1 MNILHI
7 SSGTLKSGAN
17 KGAYNLHKNLIKKGV
32 KSIFFSPEKIEK
44 KNYNF
49 NNFKY
54 KFSLFFEK
62 LIKLSY
68 MNKTK
73 NSFTSSYF
81 GINIKDTNEYKKA
94 DIIHVHNLGK
104 TFVNL
109 NIFKDVNKKFVF
121 SLRDMWFFTG
131 GCHYSLDCKKYIQIC
146 NNCPSLNSK
155 FNRDLSYKSQ
165 KRKLEIFNNN
175 IYIIAVSYWIKNR
188 FKESKIGNK
197 KNKYDVS
204 VIENI
209 ANFENFNINKSG
221 KLFNKLKEHTDDIY
235 LAGDDDQAIF
245 AWAGAD
251 VDRFISQKADQE
263 KVLKYSK
270 RISRAVQ
277 EQSEIPIEKIEG
289 LRKEKDYYPR
299 DYEGECEYINN
310 LDHVDLT
317 TGRWVILT
325 RTISR
330 LVSMKKELRERNL
343 YYQTKK
349 EKSFKV
355 RVYNAHINYNSWC
368 RGKILDEKEWKDIE
382 EYIGKKMEDWE
393 PDLDWF
399 DAFKEVE
406 YEDKE
411 YIKEMMENGEDLDLP
426 ARIFISTIHAFKG
439 GEQDNVILCLDQPNK
454 IKKAVRKSKSKSDEE
469 HRVWYV
475 GITRARNNLYKLK
488 SKKKVNAYKL

>member
-1 MNILHI
+1 MIYKYFGPPGTGKTHKLISRAKAYIRIGTPLDSIAYFAFTKKAAKVARDRMPVDNDKLYYFRTLHSFAFDQLDLNTKKVMQPSDYEKIGKQLNVRVKYYDKYNKEEIFYLNNDSPYFQMIGRAMNRDITIREEYDRNEHNR
-7 SSGTLKSGAN
+7 KE
-17 KGAYNLHKNLIKKGV
+17 IKKFSILKNIDDNLKEYKRV
-32 KSIFFSPEKIEK
+32 KKKLDFNDMIKQLIEK
-44 KNYNF
+44 ESLPR
-49 NNFKY
+49 FK
-54 KFSLFFEK
+54 
-62 LIKLSY
+62 
-68 MNKTK
+68 
-73 NSFTSSYF
+73 
-81 GINIKDTNEYKKA
+81 
-94 DIIHVHNLGK
+94 V
-104 TFVNL
+104 
-109 NIFKDVNKKFVF
+109 IFIDEA
-121 SLRDMWFFTG
+121 
-131 GCHYSLDCKKYIQIC
+131 Q
-146 NNCPSLNSK
+146 
-155 FNRDLSYKSQ
+155 DLSPLQ
-165 KRKLEIFNNN
+165 
-175 IYIIAVSYWIKNR
+175 W
-188 FKESKIGNK
+188 
-197 KNKYDVS
+197 
-204 VIENI
+204 
-209 ANFENFNINKSG
+209 
-221 KLFNKLKEHTDDIY
+221 KLFDKLKEHTDDIY

-382 EYIGKKMEDWE
+382 EYIGKKMEDWD

-411 YIKEMMENGEDLDLP
+411 YIKEMMENGEDLDSP

-454 IKKAVRKSKSKSDEE
+454 IKKAMRKSKSKSDEE

-488 SKKKVNAYKL
+488 AKKKVNAYKL

>member
-1 MNILHI
+1 MNTIEESI
-7 SSGTLKSGAN
+7 
-17 KGAYNLHKNLIKKGV
+17 IKKEI
-32 KSIFFSPEKIEK
+32 KWKI
-44 KNYNF
+44 
-49 NNFKY
+49 
-54 KFSLFFEK
+54 L
-62 LIKLSY
+62 
-68 MNKTK
+68 KTIDDNLK
-73 NSFTSSYF
+73 
-81 GINIKDTNEYKKA
+81 EYKRVKKKL
-94 DIIHVHNLGK
+94 DFNDMIKQLIDKESLPRFKV
-104 TFVNL
+104 
-109 NIFKDVNKKFVF
+109 IFIDEA
-121 SLRDMWFFTG
+121 
-131 GCHYSLDCKKYIQIC
+131 Q
-146 NNCPSLNSK
+146 
-155 FNRDLSYKSQ
+155 DLSPLQ
-165 KRKLEIFNNN
+165 
-175 IYIIAVSYWIKNR
+175 W
-188 FKESKIGNK
+188 
-197 KNKYDVS
+197 
-204 VIENI
+204 
-209 ANFENFNINKSG
+209 
-221 KLFNKLKEHTDDIY
+221 KLFDKLKEHTDDIY

-251 VDRFISQKADQE
+251 VDRFISQKADEE

-289 LRKEKDYYPR
+289 LRKEKDYYSR
-299 DYEGECEYINN
+299 NYEGECEYINN

-317 TGRWVILT
+317 KERWVILT

-349 EKSFKV
+349 EKSFRV
-355 RVYNAHINYNSWC
+355 RVYNAHVNYNSWC

-382 EYIGKKMEDWE
+382 EYIGKKMEDWD

-406 YEDKE
+406 YGDKE
-411 YIKEMMENGEDLDLP
+411 YIKEMMENGEDLDSP

-488 SKKKVNAYKL
+488 AKKKANAYKL